1 MEQRRSGFGLR
12 DDDGYRVM
20 LNDGPTDGQAPRDPP
35 RDARECRRHGATVL
49 LWWRPDVGED
59 ARVQLREVQGGQT
72 VSRDGGAVDPRLVFG
87 LGVTGTPLNLT
98 VRWPGPTWRTQVID
112 DDAAL
117 EAAIGSMERPLVV
130 VEPA

>member
-1 MEQRRSGFGLR
+1 MTLR
-12 DDDGYRVM
+12 GTRANADGV
-20 LNDGPTDGQAPRDPP
+20 
-35 RDARECRRHGATVL
+35 GATVL

-72 VSRDGGAVDPRLVFG
+72 VSRDGGCVDPRLVFG
-87 LGVTGTPLNLT
+87 LGATGTPLNLT

-112 DDAAL
+112 DGAAL